1 MTELILNYYHR
12 HHSGRIMARVCTT
25 GFYGITFNL
34 FADDD
39 SDLNI
44 PEGSTVRTQIH
55 GDAIH
60 FEVYES
66 EEEYDKAGLEWDST
80 SLEPYGALLMFA
92 KDEEGN
98 PVPQEAGVLFSGM
111 VRGVKKFDAAGED
124 EPNYELTIETLE
136 MNVHLQVRY
145 EGIIK
150 EGYIFH
156 ADADLHA
163 TIIRK

>member
-1 MTELILNYYHR
+1 MTELKLNYYHK
-12 HHSGRIMARVCTT
+12 HHSGRMMARVCTT

-34 FADDD
+34 FVDDD
-39 SDLNI
+39 SDLNL

-55 GDAIH
+55 GDALH

-66 EEEYDKAGLEWDST
+66 EAEYEKACLEWDSI

-92 KDEEGN
+92 KDEDGN

-111 VRGVKKFDAAGED
+111 VREVKKYGVAGND
-124 EPNYELTIETLE
+124 EPNYELTVETLDIDIR
-136 MNVHLQVRY
+136 LQISY
-145 EGIIK
+145 EGIIE

-156 ADADLHA
+156 ADAKLHA
-163 TIIRK
+163 AIIRK